1 MRGTAQ
7 NPPNTSMNIRIP
19 DFSQVRVLVAGD
31 VMFDR
36 YWYGAT
42 GRISPEAPVPVV
54 KVEQEEGR
62 PGGAGNVA
70 TNIVSLGGRATVIG
84 TVGRDEAAGR
94 LRRALHEQGVD
105 CDFVE
110 IDGIETTTKLRVI
123 SRHQQLLRL
132 DFESTG
138 SAFDATVFNERT
150 LRALGAHQVLVL
162 SDYAKGTLADPQ
174 ALIQAARAA
183 GTPVLVDPKGRDFQR
198 YRGATLLTPNLSEF
212 EAIVGACADEET
224 LLEKAR
230 RLREDLDLE
239 ALLVTRSEHGM
250 TLMANDGVHHLPAQA
265 VEVFDV
271 TGAGDTAIAVLAAG
285 LAAGLSLPDAAA
297 LGNFA
302 AGLVVA
308 KLGAASVTPAE
319 LKLAVKHRTG
329 GAAGVL
335 EEDELIEAVRDA
347 RGKGERVIMTNGCF
361 DILHAGHVAY
371 LQEARALGDRL
382 VVAVNTDNSVRRL
395 KGAERPVV
403 PLEQRMA
410 MLAALDAVDW
420 VVPFDTDTP
429 RELIGRVKPDILVKG
444 GDYRPE
450 EIAGYEE
457 VIQAGGEVRVLRFE
471 DGISTT
477 GIISRIRSL

>member
-1 MRGTAQ
+1 MRGTAFAAR
-7 NPPNTSMNIRIP
+7 SRRMNIRIP

-183 GTPVLVDPKGRDFQR
+183 GMPVL
-198 YRGATLLTPNLSEF
+198 
-212 EAIVGACADEET
+212 
-224 LLEKAR
+224 
-230 RLREDLDLE
+230 
-239 ALLVTRSEHGM
+239 
-250 TLMANDGVHHLPAQA
+250 
-265 VEVFDV
+265 
-271 TGAGDTAIAVLAAG
+271 
-285 LAAGLSLPDAAA
+285 
-297 LGNFA
+297 
-302 AGLVVA
+302 
-308 KLGAASVTPAE
+308 
-319 LKLAVKHRTG
+319 
-329 GAAGVL
+329 
-335 EEDELIEAVRDA
+335 
-347 RGKGERVIMTNGCF
+347 
-361 DILHAGHVAY
+361 
-371 LQEARALGDRL
+371 
-382 VVAVNTDNSVRRL
+382 
-395 KGAERPVV
+395 
-403 PLEQRMA
+403 
-410 MLAALDAVDW
+410 
-420 VVPFDTDTP
+420 
-429 RELIGRVKPDILVKG
+429 
-444 GDYRPE
+444 
-450 EIAGYEE
+450 
-457 VIQAGGEVRVLRFE
+457 
-471 DGISTT
+471 
-477 GIISRIRSL
+477 